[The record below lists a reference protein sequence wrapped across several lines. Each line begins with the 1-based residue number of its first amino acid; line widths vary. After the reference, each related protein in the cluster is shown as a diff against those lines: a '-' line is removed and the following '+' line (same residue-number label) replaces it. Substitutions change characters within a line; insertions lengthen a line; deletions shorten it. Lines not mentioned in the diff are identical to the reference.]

1 RNSSKISIL
10 SLAIV
15 VLLALSFYFS
25 KDDAVALSMLGHL
38 LYYTTLRDTTT
49 SGKARAKRTLVNFV
63 KDKLGVSNEEPFL
76 GEGQP
81 FRNWAGPSSF
91 TIRQWEW

>member
-38 LYYTTLRDTTT
+38 LYYTTLRDTTELENRDNPEVVVALVST
-49 SGKARAKRTLVNFV
+49 RSLAELRRAYPNFFA
-63 KDKLGVSNEEPFL
+63 DIDM
-76 GEGQP
+76 
-81 FRNWAGPSSF
+81 FRRLLQETVG
-91 TIRQWEW
+91 